1 MLMKSGWALL
11 LAVFSLLFFNACSSS
26 RPITSS
32 GFVWVATSGDQ
43 TINTYTIDSNTGA
56 GSHVGKGVASG
67 AQPVAMVMTP
77 DRKRLFVANVD
88 DNCGSNSFCNRIRAF
103 TVNTD
108 GTLAALGNPV
118 QVTASTATQQGM
130 RMALALDAKGTLLFV
145 VSQGNAGA
153 LGTSGSVPGT
163 ISIFSTSG
171 SGSPTA
177 VPNSPFSSAL
187 PGDVVGNGPSAV
199 AVAPA
204 GNFVY
209 VADSFSNMVAAY
221 SYDGT
226 AGSLNLIASYAVGAN
241 PAGLAF
247 SRCAAGSAGNSSC
260 TATDGGNLF
269 VTNSGLSNN
278 ISIFTACFQVAPTC
292 ATANGT
298 LQVVSGSPV
307 AAGGSGPTTII
318 VSQPLNFVY
327 VVDTLSNQVSQFSYN
342 SVQGGLNALSPAT
355 ISTGAGPVSGGIT
368 SDGTFVVVP
377 DGGASDLAVFKVD
390 TAVSSAGATP
400 TGKLARASSPSITLT
415 GQPSAV
421 VVR

>member
-1 MLMKSGWALL
+1 M
-11 LAVFSLLFFNACSSS
+11 
-26 RPITSS
+26 
-32 GFVWVATSGDQ
+32 
-43 TINTYTIDSNTGA
+43 
-56 GSHVGKGVASG
+56 
-67 AQPVAMVMTP
+67 AMVMTP

-88 DNCGSNSFCNRIRAF
+88 DGCGSNSFCNRIRAF

-108 GTLAALGNPV
+108 GSLTALGNPV
-118 QVTASTATQQGM
+118 QITASTANPQGM

-145 VSQGNAGA
+145 TSQGNAGA
-153 LGTSGSVPGT
+153 LGGSGVAGT
-163 ISIFSTSG
+163 ISIFSISG

-187 PGDVVGNGPSAV
+187 PGDVTGNGPSAV

-209 VADSFSNMVAAY
+209 VADSFSNTVAAY
-221 SYDGT
+221 SYDAT
-226 AGSLNLIASYAVGAN
+226 AGSLNLIASYPVGTN

-269 VTNSGLSNN
+269 VSNSGLSNN
-278 ISIFTACFQVAPTC
+278 ISIFVACFQLAPTC
-292 ATANGT
+292 PSANGT
-298 LQVVSGSPV
+298 LQVVSSSPV
-307 AAGGSGPTTII
+307 AAGGTGPTTII

-327 VVDTLSNQVSQFSYN
+327 VVDTLSNQISQFAYN
-342 SVQGGLNALSPAT
+342 SVQGGLTALSPAT
-355 ISTGAGPVSGGIT
+355 ISTGTGPISGGIT

-390 TAVSSAGATP
+390 TAVASASATP
-400 TGKLARASSPSITLT
+400 TGRLARASSPSINLT